1 MTQLLRHTNP
11 LTNHMSDDWLGLMFR
26 TKAADKGGIV
36 RRSTRWVERDVR
48 RDRFIQAVRSRGF
61 HLVENGGQ
69 FIVICNHGALRV
81 IC

>member
-1 MTQLLRHTNP
+1 MTYPLAHANP
-11 LTNHMSDDWLGLMFR
+11 LANHVPDDWLGLVFR
-26 TKAADKGGIV
+26 AKAVDKGGIV
-36 RRSTRWVERDVR
+36 RRSTLWVEREVGR
-48 RDRFIQAVRSRGF
+48 NRFIDAVRSRGF